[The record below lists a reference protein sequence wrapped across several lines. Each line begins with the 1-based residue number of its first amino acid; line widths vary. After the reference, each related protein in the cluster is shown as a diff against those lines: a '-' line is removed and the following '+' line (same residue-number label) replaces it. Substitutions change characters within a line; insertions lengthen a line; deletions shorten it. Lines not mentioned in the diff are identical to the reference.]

1 MMHRLANCRCE
12 EATRLY
18 SGLTTKGP
26 AKPWRSGKQSPRLR
40 LHLQMAIAAL
50 VLALSNTSTHA
61 STIIPDTTIIIGAN
75 SAGPYWV
82 SGFFIIKDSEHIRA
96 NSTDPLSHTIDPN
109 NGRINFDRAL
119 TPQDTIV
126 VTFQRLGFALRSHWS
141 LESSTQPTQTAGVIP
156 VSYVVP
162 GESNLSP
169 LRNLPSP
176 SRLQWQGHKSF
187 SVTASEATSTDW
199 SQGMELSV
207 EGELLKGLTLSAA
220 LSDRQVGTGS
230 RNSSRD
236 GSRLGDL
243 ERFYIEAQS
252 SRFRGRWGEL
262 RLDQRGTSSRRV
274 SGLQTRVSG
283 NQHTFESFVARP
295 QGETRRIQ
303 IAVREGVHGPYA
315 LSGTSAQANIV
326 DGSQSV
332 WLDGNRLTEGRD
344 GDYTIDPVRGTITL
358 TPHVTVSR
366 QSQFVIEYE
375 ESLDDYQR
383 TMVGS
388 TWGWH
393 SSDSALQQA
402 FSFVWE
408 GDDPNQP
415 IFGSLTNEQKDI
427 LGSSPQGIV
436 SIPAAERVGDHDG
449 DYTLAVHGDV
459 DSVFAYAGPDQG
471 DWDVR
476 FQWVGESKGRYRHLI
491 DNVYEFVGEGKGPYD
506 PTLTLNAPAAEATV
520 EESLRLRTKNLGS
533 LTLDWQGIGVD
544 PNRFSSGSSASYS
557 NHVFAWTLGDRA
569 SQQRT
574 RASLN
579 WIRQSQRS
587 SNRQFGLGLAG
598 FGEDWRL
605 HGDRLDDRYDHFAS
619 SVATPIADWFALQ
632 VDAGRFSQ
640 SALDGWRS
648 GTHIQLK
655 PIDWLMLEQSAH
667 GRWISDA
674 SATDSRTTFLQSLV
688 RTDLKQFTVEAAR
701 RSEDVDDPSRVFTYT
716 TDANLSHWISVSRD
730 GFIARQ
736 EWRRAHDRELDRIE
750 YTRESSIGLPS
761 RLLGATAG
769 SGLAAVRGEQSIGD
783 SEFRPYYGG
792 RLNSIWIPRDN
803 LQISA
808 DIVLTHRRAG
818 SQREV
823 FIPTRPGQGDYRFE
837 RGEYIPDPQ
846 GDYRRVYVEDEEPD
860 ASAYD
865 AVKNIRINWRP
876 NWQGWRWSI
885 DASRRIDARYS
896 TAAFAPTEWMVP
908 WAELTG
914 ALASGARLATR
925 DDHRITVQPRL
936 QSRATVTFTHEHM
949 IARPTG
955 SANDD
960 QQRFVRIETEWREE
974 VSRKSYV
981 AATAQFHR
989 RTRDGSPLAA
999 IDSDA
1004 RALLMTIGHSPAP
1017 GIGVAVE
1024 GRRRIDREFAATQS
1038 LGLWGIKPTARISIG
1053 ALSSSLATDFTWLD
1067 GEDSGYLSPL
1077 LSEGRP
1083 LGFSFTE
1090 SAEVHWQLP
1099 SRISLNA
1106 RLSGD
1111 HRPNEPDRWR
1121 MHIET
1126 VATF

>member
-1 MMHRLANCRCE
+1 MTDRLANCRCE
-12 EATRLY
+12 EAPRLY
-18 SGLTTKGP
+18 SGLTTEGP

-50 VLALSNTSTHA
+50 VLALSNTPTHS
-61 STIIPDTTIIIGAN
+61 STIIPDTAIIIGAN

-82 SGFFIIKDSEHIRA
+82 SGFFIIKDSENVRA
-96 NSTDPLSHTIDPN
+96 NSTDPLSHTLDPN
-109 NGRINFDRAL
+109 HGRINFDRAL
-119 TPQDTIV
+119 TPEDTVI
-126 VTFQRLGFALRSHWS
+126 VTFQRLGFALRSQWS
-141 LESSTQPTQTAGVIP
+141 LESSTQHTQAAGVIP

-162 GESNLSP
+162 SPSIASP

-230 RNSSRD
+230 RYSSRD

-252 SRFRGRWGEL
+252 NRFRGRWGEL

-283 NQHTFESFVARP
+283 NQHTFESFIARP
-295 QGETRRIQ
+295 KGETRRNQ
-303 IAVREGVHGPYA
+303 IAIRESVHGPYTI
-315 LSGTSAQANIV
+315 SGSSAQANIV
-326 DGSQSV
+326 DGSQTV

-344 GDYTIDPVRGTITL
+344 ADYTIDPTRGTITL
-358 TPHVTVSR
+358 APRVTISR
-366 QSQFVIEYE
+366 QSQLVIEYE

-383 TMVGS
+383 TMAGGA
-388 TWGWH
+388 WDWH
-393 SSDSALQQA
+393 SSDSAFRQS
-402 FSFVWE
+402 FSFAWE

-415 IFGSLTNEQKDI
+415 IFGSLTDEQKNI
-427 LGSSPQGIV
+427 LGNSPQGVV

-449 DYTLAVHGDV
+449 DFTLIFHDDG

-471 DWDVR
+471 EWDVR
-476 FQWVGESKGRYRHLI
+476 FQWVGESNGRYRHLI

-520 EESLRLRTKNLGS
+520 EESMRLRTENLGS
-533 LTLDWQGIGVD
+533 FTLDWQGIGAD
-544 PNRFSSGSSASYS
+544 PNRFSGGSSVSHS
-557 NHVFAWTLGDRA
+557 NHAFAWTLGDRA
-569 SQQRT
+569 SAQRT
-574 RASLN
+574 QASLN

-587 SNRQFGLGLAG
+587 SNRQFGLGLAA

-605 HGDRLDDRYDHFAS
+605 RGDLLDDRYDHFAS
-619 SVATPIADWFALQ
+619 SFATPIADWFALQ

-640 SALDGWRS
+640 SALAGWRS
-648 GTHIQLK
+648 GGQVQLK
-655 PIDWLMLEQSAH
+655 PTQWLIIEQRAQ
-667 GRWISDA
+667 GRWMSDA
-674 SATDSRTTFLQSLV
+674 SATDNRTTLLQSLV
-688 RTDLKQFTVEAAR
+688 RTDLKKFTFEAAR

-716 TDANLSHWISVSRD
+716 TDANLSHWISVSRE

-736 EWRRAHDRELDRIE
+736 EWRRAHDREFDRIE
-750 YTRESSIGLPS
+750 HTRESSIGLPS
-761 RLLGATAG
+761 RLFGATAG
-769 SGLAAVRGEQSIGD
+769 SGLTAVRGEQSIGGGTY
-783 SEFRPYYGG
+783 RPYYGG
-792 RLNSIWIPRDN
+792 RLNSIWNPRDN

-808 DIVLTHRRAG
+808 DVDLIHRRAG

-823 FIPTRPGQGDYRFE
+823 FIPTRPGQGDYRYE

-846 GDYRRVYVEDEEPD
+846 GDYRRVYVDDEESD

-865 AVKNIRINWRP
+865 AAKNIRINWRP
-876 NWQGWRWSI
+876 NWQGWRWSM

-896 TAAFAPTEWMVP
+896 TAAFTPTSWMVP
-908 WAELTG
+908 WTELSD
-914 ALASGARLATR
+914 ALADGARIATR

-949 IARPTG
+949 IARPIG
-955 SANDD
+955 LASDD
-960 QQRFVRIETEWREE
+960 NQRYVRIETEWREE

-981 AATAQFHR
+981 SATAQFHR
-989 RTRDGSPLAA
+989 RTRDGSPLSA
-999 IDSDA
+999 IDIDA
-1004 RALLMTIGHSPAP
+1004 RALLMTIGHSPAA

-1024 GRRRIDREFAATQS
+1024 GRRRIDREFAAGQS
-1038 LGLWGIKPTARISIG
+1038 LGLWAFKPTARIGKG
-1053 ALSSSLATDFTWLD
+1053 ALSSSLSTDFTWLD
-1067 GEDSGYLSPL
+1067 GDDASYLSPL
-1077 LSEGRP
+1077 LAEGRP

-1090 SAEVHWQLP
+1090 SAEVRWQLP